1 MLQRQNCSR
10 QNSAQANT
18 AQSHWFREYLREN
31 EFFSKTILDWSLG
44 AQMASIHEIKK
55 WQKSLDTAPLSTNYM
70 HGESLKYGYLRRGI
84 YMLKMCTKSCSFKQI
99 KINWC
104 YLVAPSL
111 VSWAW
116 RSPASSP
123 APPGSHLEKK
133 NYPIRLSNTN
143 HWKFELFQKKKV
155 KKTINHWKIVCFF
168 TCSTRWP
175 GSHLEKK
182 KLPSQSRKIYLLPNL
197 PHQSIF
203 KGKNLAINEKCSAL
217 SPSPPE
223 SHPEKWKIPYQSLNI
238 FLLPSFYQK

>member
-1 MLQRQNCSR
+1 
-10 QNSAQANT
+10 
-18 AQSHWFREYLREN
+18 
-31 EFFSKTILDWSLG
+31 
-44 AQMASIHEIKK
+44 
-55 WQKSLDTAPLSTNYM
+55 
-70 HGESLKYGYLRRGI
+70 
-84 YMLKMCTKSCSFKQI
+84 MLKMCTKSCSFKQI

-197 PHQSIF
+197 SHQSIF

-223 SHPEKWKIPYQSLNI
+223 SHPEKKKGKNHNNRWTFFCFLPLSAINPINNWKILCFIPFSTRVSPEERRNYPTNH
-238 FLLPSFYQK
+238 